1 MRLTLATKTARQ
13 ITPCAVTP
21 IGAVRRRLDVS
32 PPAHKSVRQGRGKC
46 PRRSHGAST
55 APRRFRAGRP
65 NRKRTNEKTL
75 LLASAA
81 ALALA
86 AGAAS
91 AATLDDVKARGTLK
105 CGVNTGFAGFAFPDA
120 QGKWQGFDVAV
131 CRAIAAAV
139 LGDPEKVEFVPTTGE
154 TRFTALTSGEIDVL
168 SRNSTWTFTRD
179 VDLGFTFA
187 GVNYY
192 DGQGFMVRKDLG
204 VASALEL
211 DGATVCVQTGTTT
224 ELNLADFFKT
234 NGISYQPVPIQTPAE
249 ADQQF
254 LGGAC
259 DAYTTDASQLAT
271 QRGTYENPDNYVILP
286 EIISKEP
293 LGPVVRQGDDQW
305 ADIVRWTLYALVAAE
320 EYGVTAANAEEMTSL
335 GEPGDPAAA
344 RRRGRPRADVRA
356 RRRLGQARD
365 HGRRQLRRALR
376 RDDRRG
382 HARATSPAGS
392 TRSGPKAGCS
402 TRRRSAERRADGRA
416 AVRRARTRGARP
428 AVPAGP

>member
-1 MRLTLATKTARQ
+1 MKRSLLIGTAVALTM
-13 ITPCAVTP
+13 
-21 IGAVRRRLDVS
+21 G
-32 PPAHKSVRQGRGKC
+32 
-46 PRRSHGAST
+46 
-55 APRRFRAGRP
+55 
-65 NRKRTNEKTL
+65 
-75 LLASAA
+75 
-81 ALALA
+81 
-86 AGAAS
+86 AGAAA

-120 QGKWQGFDVAV
+120 DGKWQGFDVAL

-139 LGDPEKVEFVPTTGE
+139 LADQEKIEFVPTTGE

-192 DGQGFMVRKDLG
+192 DGQGFMVSKDLG

-211 DGATVCVQTGTTT
+211 DGATICVQTGTTT
-224 ELNLADFFKT
+224 ELNLADFFKV
-234 NGISYQPVPIQTPAE
+234 NNISYQPVPIQTPAE

-305 ADIVRWTLYALVAAE
+305 ADIVRWTLNALVAAE
-320 EYGVTAANAEEMTSL
+320 EYGVTAANAEEQASS
-335 GEPGDPAAA
+335 ENPEI
-344 RRRGRPRADVRA
+344 
-356 RRRLGQARD
+356 RRLLGTEGDLGPMLGLDADWAKRAIMANGNYGEIFAATIGEGTPSNIAR
-365 HGRRQLRRALR
+365 GLNALWTE
-376 RDDRRG
+376 G
-382 HARATSPAGS
+382 GLQYSPPF
-392 TRSGPKAGCS
+392 R
-402 TRRRSAERRADGRA
+402 
-416 AVRRARTRGARP
+416 
-428 AVPAGP
+428 